1 MLQRSCSLA
10 FQQQCRADSAMNV
23 RQGTDVDNTSVQEW
37 DALLQP
43 CNSTCLMHVVQI
55 PGGYFVK
62 EQDGDLKFM
71 LAFRHPAVGG

>member
-1 MLQRSCSLA
+1 
-10 FQQQCRADSAMNV
+10 MNV
-23 RQGTDVDNTSVQEW
+23 GQAADVDKSQEW
-37 DALLQP
+37 DALLQTP
-43 CNSTCLMHVVQI
+43 TSTCLLHVVQI